1 MLNFPQFVRE
11 TYNLGQNICGLF
23 DFLAQLVFT
32 TSETKLDYLHQK
44 VNVRVASRV
53 AVRLKTYEKSLKCLD
68 LMVST
73 QLSTQNSNFDD
84 FC

>member
-44 VNVRVASRV
+44 VNVRVAS
-53 AVRLKTYEKSLKCLD
+53 
-68 LMVST
+68 
-73 QLSTQNSNFDD
+73 
-84 FC
+84 

>member
-23 DFLAQLVFT
+23 DFLPQLVFT

-53 AVRLKTYEKSLKCLD
+53 AVRLKT
-68 LMVST
+68 
-73 QLSTQNSNFDD
+73 
-84 FC
+84 